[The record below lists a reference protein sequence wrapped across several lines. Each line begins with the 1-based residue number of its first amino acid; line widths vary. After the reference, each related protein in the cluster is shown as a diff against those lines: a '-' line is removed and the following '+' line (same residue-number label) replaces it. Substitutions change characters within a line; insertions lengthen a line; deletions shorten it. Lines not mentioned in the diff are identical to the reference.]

1 MPQPV
6 GSTANK
12 TEESQQ
18 LEKAIENNQKKKKG
32 KDREGR
38 GEEGKQRNGRGKK
51 KEKRRKGGRKSYPVA
66 FNEIEAE
73 DFLLQRRIEDPL
85 FPELLFIRT

>member
-1 MPQPV
+1 M

-38 GEEGKQRNGRGKK
+38 GEEGKQRNGRGKE
-51 KEKRRKGGRKSYPVA
+51 KERGEKSYPVA